1 MHNNFTPPLRALL
14 PLSEVI
20 ERNKAYKSFYQPDSE
35 AILAVGPAHV
45 NVANTLS
52 ALPR

>member
-1 MHNNFTPPLRALL
+1 MHNNFTPLLRTLL
-14 PLSEVI
+14 HFGEVI
-20 ERNKAYKSFYQPDSE
+20 ERNEANKFFYRPDSE

-52 ALPR
+52 ALRR